1 MSQDMHENSAP
12 LKISVVIPVYGTA
25 ENLPE
30 LIQRLDSVADTNG
43 WPTPELILVDDC
55 GAPVSWPKL
64 REITASRTHVHAIQ
78 LARNFGQHNAIMCGF
93 QEATGEIVITL
104 DDDLQHEPESIPNLI
119 SELAKHDLDVV
130 YGVYDSKKH
139 AIGRNLGSRAINLFF
154 RSIFKTKVTVTSFRA
169 IRGELLQS
177 IRPYNLN
184 FTWIDGLLAWTTNRI
199 GMTTVPH
206 HPRRVGRSSYSLSKL
221 LTLALNVFTNFSLLP
236 LQLVSALGSLFAVI
250 GLGLGTF
257 YLASSLTSLIEVPGY
272 ASTIVAILT
281 LGGFQLLSLGI
292 MGEYIGRIHININK
306 KPQFVIREK
315 TSSSIQSTGRAKK

>member
-1 MSQDMHENSAP
+1 MRDKSLNPQV
-12 LKISVVIPVYGTA
+12 SVVVPVYGDA
-25 ENLPE
+25 ACINELVDRIDKVAAKNQWPAPE
-30 LIQRLDSVADTNG
+30 LV
-43 WPTPELILVDDC
+43 LVDDC
-55 GAPVSWPKL
+55 GSTTSWPKL
-64 REITASRTHVHAIQ
+64 TKIASERPNTIAIQ
-78 LARNFGQHNAIMCGF
+78 LMRNFGQHNAIMCGF

-130 YGVYDSKKH
+130 YGFYDSKKH

-169 IRGELLQS
+169 IRRELLQN
-177 IRPYNLN
+177 IRSYNLN
-184 FTWIDGLLAWTTNRI
+184 FTFIDGLLAWTTNRI
-199 GMTTVPH
+199 GMTIVPH

-315 TSSSIQSTGRAKK
+315 TSSSIQSTGRAK